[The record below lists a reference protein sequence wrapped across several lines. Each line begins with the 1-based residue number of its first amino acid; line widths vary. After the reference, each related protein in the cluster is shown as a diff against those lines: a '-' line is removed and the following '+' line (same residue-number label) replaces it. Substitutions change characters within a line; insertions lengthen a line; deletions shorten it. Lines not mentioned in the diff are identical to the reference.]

1 MGVTGYALRP
11 PVVTKGKEKVASF
24 TSAKIDKILSL
35 KPDLVR
41 AFSDLQVKV
50 AAELIKNSV
59 AVKTGNQRDITGI
72 LAMISHLGATVGA
85 SGKAEALLL
94 RHEKRLMDLLMAQ
107 ELIDRRSVDYEGSG
121 SPMSTGIKWV

>member
-41 AFSDLQVKV
+41 AFS
-50 AAELIKNSV
+50 AELIKNSV

>member
-11 PVVTKGKEKVASF
+11 PVVPKGKEKVASF

-59 AVKTGNQRDITGI
+59 AVKTGNQRDVAGI